1 MALSV
6 VFDGTALH
14 TEPNGPYLISDPENG
29 PDWGSQAVGDALQT
43 GQLRPD
49 EVDQAAAELG
59 LQRVVVLPLKIR
71 ASTADTLVTLQQA
84 LTASLG
90 KSSKYAPT
98 TLTVTPNNSTHVST
112 FKVWGGSWTS
122 AYNQAASVT
131 NTIHGTLTLQCF
143 WPVFGAAQNLGSSG
157 APLISNTASP
167 AAVTLTPNPVGD
179 IPADVILYVKNRS
192 ASAIRSL
199 TAAVVSGNTTWV
211 INKLATAWSAGANGS
226 LGGSLFQAFPAD
238 ATTIL
243 AVASFTTPVL
253 PTDRRFRIMLRNTQ
267 VLGTASSAPSSFRVR
282 VVTGS
287 TEVVGEWR
295 TPPALNAVTIQPFVA
310 DMGGFMIP
318 VSEVG
323 SLGAGSTTTTVFV
336 DARGNDLTGSTTSF
350 AEALFLPDDS
360 TVVVETSDTGKT
372 LAAAAATIQ
381 LETDQVYDSSGN
393 AAGGVVQGSQLR
405 ILGSSRVYVYTSQ
418 QYMGNMNAGAGY
430 APENVDVYATV
441 TPRFVG
447 LA

>member
-1 MALSV
+1 MALSI
-6 VFDGTALH
+6 VFDGTQLAS
-14 TEPNGPYLISDPENG
+14 GSYKIDSDG
-29 PDWGSQAVGDALQT
+29 PDWGSEAVAGALLT

-49 EVDQAAAELG
+49 EIDQAAAEMNLT
-59 LQRVVVLPLKIR
+59 RVVVLPVTIR
-71 ASTADTLVTLQQA
+71 AASADQMVTLQQA

-90 KSSKYAPT
+90 RASKYAP
-98 TLTVTPNNSTHVST
+98 LTMTVIPDGSTHVST

-122 AYNQAASVT
+122 TYNQVAVLT
-131 NTIHGTLTLQCF
+131 GVILGTLTLQCF
-143 WPVFGAAQNLGSSG
+143 WPVYGAAQNLGSSG
-157 APLISNTASP
+157 APLVSNTASP

-199 TAAVVSGNTTWV
+199 TASVVSGNTSWV
-211 INKLATAWSAGANGS
+211 VNKAATAWSAGADGTLVS
-226 LGGSLFQAFPAD
+226 TAYTATVAD
-238 ATTIL
+238 TQTVK

-253 PTDRRFRIMLRNTQ
+253 PTDRRFRLNLRADQ
-267 VLGTASSAPSSFRVR
+267 VIGAASGSFRVR

-295 TPPALNAVTIQPFVA
+295 TPPPFNAGTIQPFLA

-323 SLGAGSTTTTVFV
+323 SLGAGSTTTTVYV
-336 DARGNDLTGSTTSF
+336 DARGNDANTTTVRF
-350 AEALFLPDDS
+350 YEALFLPDDS

-372 LAAAAATIQ
+372 LAAAAATVQ
-381 LETDQVYDSSGN
+381 LETDQVYDASGN
-393 AAGGVVQGSQLR
+393 AAGGVVQGAQLR
-405 ILGSSRVYVYTSQ
+405 VLGSSRVYVYTSQ

-441 TPRFVG
+441 TPRFIG